1 MLTQV
6 QGVISEYATSGNF
19 NLAKT
24 GNFNLAIDNGRL
36 YCSRERRG
44 ESHWSTALLTG
55 SQSFRLNVR
64 PFLGMNYWDCW
75 LLSIAL
81 AHLLAHW
88 QFGRQ
93 SCKSTTQ
100 GRPLLLWTS
109 REAPRGPQGRSGSSL
124 LLRRLMTSQIPKVLV
139 TMSLTCPEH
148 WGMSRDASAVTA
160 QTDTL
165 RSR

>member
-124 LLRRLMTSQIPKVLV
+124 GPPGSGQVWPVEPPVVLR
-139 TMSLTCPEH
+139 
-148 WGMSRDASAVTA
+148 
-160 QTDTL
+160 
-165 RSR
+165 